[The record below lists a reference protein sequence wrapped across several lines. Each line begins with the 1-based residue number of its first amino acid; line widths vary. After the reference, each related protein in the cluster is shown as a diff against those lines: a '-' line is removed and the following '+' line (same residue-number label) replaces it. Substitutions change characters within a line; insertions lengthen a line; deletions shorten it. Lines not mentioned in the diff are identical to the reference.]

1 MEDYF
6 CFFYLSSFQFT
17 VMGKD
22 NFEKELDIFANFFIE
37 ALIEK
42 SAVDRQLAAIDSE
55 FDLRKVSGLI
65 LILKIFLKIYIILNS
80 KPLTRKKKFW
90 RATTRYE
97 KFFLK
102 KIILA
107 PASTLETD

>member
-1 MEDYF
+1 
-6 CFFYLSSFQFT
+6 
-17 VMGKD
+17 MGKD

-65 LILKIFLKIYIILNS
+65 LIL
-80 KPLTRKKKFW
+80 
-90 RATTRYE
+90 
-97 KFFLK
+97 
-102 KIILA
+102 
-107 PASTLETD
+107 